1 MLWLTDAVNG
11 QKVAINPHYIV
22 AVFQVPEGDDPKQN
36 LHVGKTAINLTT
48 GSIIVNESELNV
60 VGQMVAK

>member
-1 MLWLTDAVNG
+1 MIWLTDAVNG
-11 QKVAINPHYIV
+11 HKVAINPHYIV